1 VTSAFA
7 LTIYDDR
14 GGQIGEYLAKYQAL
28 RVSGE
33 RVEIDGICASAC
45 TMVLGVIPRYRI
57 CVTPRATLAFHAAW
71 DPTPEGDAV
80 SGAGTRILW
89 SKYPPEIR
97 KWISR
102 HGGLPSQMIY
112 LRGPELFA
120 LSGLSLIGPEEL
132 LLPDNPFQRFQRYH

>member
-1 VTSAFA
+1 MKARAILAAMLMMMGMTSAFA
-7 LTIYDDR
+7 NVRIYDDR

-33 RVEIDGICASAC
+33 RVEIDGMCASAC
-45 TMVLGVIPRYRI
+45 TMILGIIPRNRI

-80 SGAGTRILW
+80 STAGTHILW

-97 KWISR
+97 RWISR
-102 HGGLPSQMIY
+102 QGGLHSQMIY
-112 LRGPELFA
+112 
-120 LSGLSLIGPEEL
+120 
-132 LLPDNPFQRFQRYH
+132 